1 MRNIKIACL
10 EQEKK
15 ELSLGELELSMREV
29 YGSKVY
35 GVGVGNLAVHYVN
48 KN

>member
-15 ELSLGELELSMREV
+15 LSLGELELSMREV
-29 YGSKVY
+29 YG
-35 GVGVGNLAVHYVN
+35 VGVGNFAVHYVN